1 MNHPAEVFQPL
12 QDDDPRTV
20 AGYRLAARLGAG
32 GMGRVYLSHT
42 RGGRPVAIKVV
53 RSELADDPTFRRR
66 FGREIKAA
74 RRVKGAYT
82 AEVIDAD
89 PDGTPPWLATL
100 YVPGPALSEAVAR
113 TGPLPVPAVLWLMAG
128 VAEALQAIHGAGIV
142 HRDLKPANVLLA
154 ADGPRVIDFGISLAA
169 DSTAHTATGTTI
181 GTPQYMAPEQA
192 SGSDVTAATD
202 VFSLGQTAA
211 FAALGKPLYGDG
223 PAATVLYRI
232 VHSEPDLSGLPE
244 RLRGLLGRCLAAAPE
259 ERATPTEIVEWCRRE
274 LGRDGGETAGPA
286 VWREIAGPPVAVPPP
301 VAAPRP
307 APAPPPG
314 PAPGPPPAPPP
325 PAAPPP
331 GGARARAVGGAPR
344 GPRGGAPP
352 RGAATGPATAAAPVA
367 APGPTAAHTA
377 PWTAPQGA
385 VPMPWPGGAPAPWPG
400 AVGPGGPTVPRRP
413 DGPEERRRRR
423 RRAVLISAAAV
434 VACGLV
440 IAAGSAL
447 LDAAGR
453 NLDRARDAVA
463 SAAASESASGTPRP
477 QAKGSAPAGEAA
489 ATSTGPGSRSSAGA
503 SDTGVDAPTAG
514 ATAPQPH
521 VYLTPLLT
529 HDNSLILH
537 NGEERKDRK
546 GDIRFSCESAGC
558 ELTSETSIMVHN
570 ALGPGAT
577 YETCRQL
584 TSDAE
589 GARKLLLADKA
600 AGSEICV
607 KHRNGDIALMVIETK
622 STAMPDIGFVATD
635 LTVWPAA

>member
-82 AEVIDAD
+82 AELIDAD

-100 YVPGPALSEAVAR
+100 YVPGPSLSDAVAR
-113 TGPLPVPAVLWLMAG
+113 NGPLPVPAVLWLMAG
-128 VAEALQAIHGAGIV
+128 VAEALQAIHGAQIV

-169 DSTAHTATGTTI
+169 DGTAHTATGTTI

-192 SGSDVTAATD
+192 SGSDVTTATD

-259 ERATPTEIVEWCRRE
+259 ERATPAEIVEWCRRE

-301 VAAPRP
+301 VAA
-307 APAPPPG
+307 
-314 PAPGPPPAPPP
+314 
-325 PAAPPP
+325 
-331 GGARARAVGGAPR
+331 
-344 GPRGGAPP
+344 
-352 RGAATGPATAAAPVA
+352 TGPATAAAPVA
-367 APGPTAAHTA
+367 APGPTAVHTA

-385 VPMPWPGGAPAPWPG
+385 VPQGSVPAPWPGGAPAPWTG

-463 SAAASESASGTPRP
+463 SAASESASASGTPRP
-477 QAKGSAPAGEAA
+477 QAKGSAAGTDESATEADSPAGRPDGGADGSAA
-489 ATSTGPGSRSSAGA
+489 GT
-503 SDTGVDAPTAG
+503 
-514 ATAPQPH
+514 TAPRAH
-521 VYLTPLLT
+521 AHGALLVNG
-529 HDNSLILH
+529 DNSISLTD
-537 NGEERKDRK
+537 GTMREDRK
-546 GDIRFSCESAGC
+546 GDIRFDCANASCALESDTSVFTILFGDPGADYEECRRMTADQDAHRLPLAAASAG
-558 ELTSETSIMVHN
+558 
-570 ALGPGAT
+570 
-577 YETCRQL
+577 Q
-584 TSDAE
+584 
-589 GARKLLLADKA
+589 
-600 AGSEICV
+600 EICV
-607 KHRNGDIALMVIETK
+607 RRNNGDIALFVVQVK
-622 STAMPDIGFVATD
+622 STALPEAAFVSMDT
-635 LTVWPAA
+635 TVWPAKQN

>member
-82 AEVIDAD
+82 AELIDAD

-100 YVPGPALSEAVAR
+100 YVPGPALSDAVAR
-113 TGPLPVPAVLWLMAG
+113 NGPLPVPAVLWLMAG

-154 ADGPRVIDFGISLAA
+154 VDGPRVIDFGISLAA

-244 RLRGLLGRCLAAAPE
+244 RLRGLLGRCLAAGPE
-259 ERATPTEIVEWCRRE
+259 ERATPAEIVEWCRRE
-274 LGRDGGETAGPA
+274 LGRDGGEAAGPA

-301 VAAPRP
+301 VAA
-307 APAPPPG
+307 
-314 PAPGPPPAPPP
+314 
-325 PAAPPP
+325 
-331 GGARARAVGGAPR
+331 
-344 GPRGGAPP
+344 
-352 RGAATGPATAAAPVA
+352 TGPATAAAPVA
-367 APGPTAAHTA
+367 TPGPTAVHTA

-385 VPMPWPGGAPAPWPG
+385 VPQGTVPAPWPGGAPAPWPG

-434 VACGLV
+434 VACGLL

-463 SAAASESASGTPRP
+463 SASASESASGTPRP

-489 ATSTGPGSRSSAGA
+489 ASSTGPGARSSAGA
-503 SDTGVDAPTAG
+503 SDTGVDAPTTG

-546 GDIRFSCESAGC
+546 GDIRFSCENAGC